1 MADGQLSVALSADIE
16 KFIKG
21 LQDASKA
28 SIEAGK
34 SYSTA
39 IAEITQGTAKANATS
54 LNPLKQTLTVVES
67 NLKSVAKTSTETS
80 NTVSKSLAKAAQESA
95 KSGQAIGAGSNQAA
109 FALTNLGRVAQDAP
123 FGFIGIQNNLNPLLE
138 SFQRLRAEAGSN
150 SAALKSLGQSLI
162 GPAGIGI
169 ALSVVSAAVLFYQQ
183 YQQRAN
189 KETQAAEKAL
199 KNAKKSAEEYAE
211 GLDVISRARLVGAV
225 NAQREI
231 VELRTLYAITQDTTL
246 SLKQRTDA
254 VNELQK
260 KYPEYFSNIKDEN
273 ILNGS
278 AASAYDRLTNSIIA
292 TSRAR
297 AAQDIITK
305 NSARQLENEQKILDL
320 QAGIQKDRL
329 NTERQLNRLGNQRA
343 AGSAGTGAT
352 SGQFAANLRVKQAER
367 ERDANA
373 EIQKIKADTNVLDA
387 NNLRLTT
394 EITKQVK
401 SGADLAGKVGDIPKS
416 EKEVKSLSTV
426 LRELNIDLIQADNA
440 FGKSFDEKASGK
452 IDAYQKAID
461 DLIKLGYNPA
471 TDAVKNLVREQQR
484 LFQLGQNNT
493 LNGSVNQGLPAQR
506 NSMGQVGLGGI
517 NVQDKSLEAFKRQE
531 AELLKSRA
539 KIARLI
545 ESVNQILSSG
555 ISGGLSSFAS
565 GIGQALANGASVI
578 DAVGKGLLSGIGDI
592 LTQLGEAAIKIGVG
606 LTAIKAALKSLNPF
620 VAIAAG
626 VGLIAL
632 GSFFSARSS
641 KIGDNIQGGGNKSN
655 VTAFANGGVVYGP
668 TNALIGEYAGAKSD
682 PEVVAP
688 LSKLKSI
695 IGKGTSDNPVTV
707 NTVNVGGEFDLQGK
721 KLVALIKRV
730 ENSRT

>member
-39 IAEITQGTAKANATS
+39 IGQITQGTAKANATS
-54 LNPLKQTLTVVES
+54 LNPLKQTLTLVET
-67 NLKSVAKTSTETS
+67 NLKSVAKTSTDTS
-80 NTVSKSLAKAAQESA
+80 NTVTKSLAKAAQASST
-95 KSGQAIGAGSNQAA
+95 SGRAISTGTNQAA

-138 SFQRLRAEAGSN
+138 SFQRLRAESGSN
-150 SAALKSLGQSLI
+150 QAAFKALSQSLL
-162 GPAGIGI
+162 GAGGLGL
-169 ALSVVSAAVLFYQQ
+169 ALSVVGSAILFYQQ
-183 YQQRAN
+183 YQQRA
-189 KETQAAEKAL
+189 AKASIDG
-199 KNAKKSAEEYAE
+199 AKSNEEYAKS
-211 GLDVISRARLVGAV
+211 LSAISNAAGENLAKLSILYEASQDANRPLSERKRLVDALQ
-225 NAQREI
+225 AQ
-231 VELRTLYAITQDTTL
+231 
-246 SLKQRTDA
+246 
-254 VNELQK
+254 
-260 KYPEYFSNIKDEN
+260 YPAYFGNLKDEA
-273 ILNGS
+273 I
-278 AASAYDRLTNSIIA
+278 
-292 TSRAR
+292 
-297 AAQDIITK
+297 
-305 NSARQLENEQKILDL
+305 
-320 QAGIQKDRL
+320 
-329 NTERQLNRLGNQRA
+329 
-343 AGSAGTGAT
+343 
-352 SGQFAANLRVKQAER
+352 
-367 ERDANA
+367 
-373 EIQKIKADTNVLDA
+373 
-387 NNLRLTT
+387 
-394 EITKQVK
+394 
-401 SGADLAGKVGDIPKS
+401 LAGKAAGAYENLQKQLINTAIVKASEGLLASKFKALADLSISLAES
-416 EKEVKSLSTV
+416 EKKLRRAGATDAQAQSANNVIVDENGDVQAVRQYKKKISDEIKDAQKVFAGLTAGFSVDALLGSFTEGAKGGSKEKKVRTIADV
-426 LRELNIDLIQADNA
+426 LKDLNIDLIQAENQ
-440 FGKSFDEKASGK
+440 FGKTFDERASSK

-471 TDAVKNLVREQQR
+471 TEAVERLIEAQRR
-484 LFQLGQNNT
+484 LFQLPQNNS
-493 LNGSVNQGLPAQR
+493 LQGSVNQGLPAQR

-545 ESVNQILSSG
+545 ESVNQILSNG
-555 ISGGLSSFAS
+555 ISSGLSSFAS

-641 KIGDNIQGGGNKSN
+641 KIGDNIQGGSNKPN